1 MSRNSDLAWKTDS
14 LIKRTSISHQ
24 IARYVLSME
33 YDSMPPK
40 VVHTAKRILLDT
52 LACAVAASKSPGRPI
67 IENTIN
73 ALGGIPESTLF
84 GSGKKTS
91 VLNATL
97 LNSYMLRYLDYNDV
111 GGGGHNSECIAA
123 LLAVAEREHA
133 TPADFLV
140 SIVLSY
146 EIGERIMESI
156 PGGKRGIEA
165 KGWSFD
171 SRAGLNMP
179 PAIGKLMGLNEDQL
193 ANAMGISGPFAP
205 TLGVLD
211 TDLVECRM
219 VKNLR
224 FGFSAYQSI
233 LACMLAKGGLTG
245 VVNVIEGEKGFRQV
259 VVANEMDLNYIVDFA
274 HWYILDSTSFKGYCM
289 NYANHGGIQAAL
301 NLVEKYDIKPED
313 VEAVKVKTNARVAR
327 HTTLVPGKKYARNT
341 ENATHSAFF
350 SVAMAIKE
358 RNVGPCQ
365 LTPDKFEDPE
375 LIDLIEKITI
385 EEDAS
390 LVGTSNRGAIVE
402 IRTKKGNCYSERVDV
417 PPGHSSTPFS
427 DEEIEEKFRKAA
439 RPYMDDNQIQ
449 SLIKSVWEL
458 EKLDS
463 VEELTRLMV
472 WKEI

>member
-1 MSRNSDLAWKTDS
+1 MLRNSDLAWKTDD
-14 LIKRTSISHQ
+14 LVKRSSISYQ
-24 IARYVLSME
+24 IARYALNME
-33 YDSMPPK
+33 YDSMPAE

-52 LACAVAASKSPGRPI
+52 LACAVAASRSPGRPI
-67 IENTIN
+67 IENMVN
-73 ALGGIPESTLF
+73 ALGGTPESTLF

-97 LNSYMLRYLDYNDV
+97 LNSYMIRYLDYNDI

-133 TPADFLV
+133 TPADFLA

-146 EIGERIMESI
+146 ELGERIMESI

-171 SRAGLNMP
+171 SRTGLNMP
-179 PAIGKLMGLNEDQL
+179 PAIGKLMGLNQDQM
-193 ANAMGISGPFAP
+193 ANAMGISGPFSP
-205 TLGVLD
+205 TLGILD
-211 TDLVECRM
+211 TNLVECRM

-224 FGFSAYQSI
+224 FGFGAYQSV

-259 VVANEMDLNYIVDFA
+259 VTANEMDLNYIVDFS
-274 HWYILDSTSFKGYCM
+274 HWHILDTTSFKGYCM
-289 NYANHGGIQAAL
+289 NYANHGSIQATL

-313 VEAVKVKTNARVAR
+313 MEAIKVKTNSRVAR
-327 HTTLVPGKKYARNT
+327 HTTLIPGKKYAKNT

-358 RNVGPCQ
+358 RNVGPEQ

-375 LIDLIEKITI
+375 LIDLIEKIRI
-385 EEDAS
+385 EEDSS
-390 LVGTSNRGAIVE
+390 LVGTSSRGAIVE
-402 IRTKKGNCYSERVDV
+402 IRTKAGNCYSERIDV
-417 PPGHSSTPFS
+417 PPGHTSIPFS
-427 DEEIEEKFRKAA
+427 DAEIEEKFRKAA
-439 RPYMDDNQIQ
+439 KPYMDDNQINVV
-449 SLIKSVWEL
+449 IKSVWGL

-463 VEELTRLMV
+463 IEELTKLMM
-472 WKEI
+472 WED